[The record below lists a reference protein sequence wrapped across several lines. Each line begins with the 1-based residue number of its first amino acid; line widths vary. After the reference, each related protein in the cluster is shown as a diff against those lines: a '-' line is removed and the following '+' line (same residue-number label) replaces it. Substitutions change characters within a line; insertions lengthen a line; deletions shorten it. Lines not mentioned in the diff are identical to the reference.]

1 MKVISVPQMKKLYSK
16 KSSMIKERMM
26 RNMPME

>member
-1 MKVISVPQMKKLYSK
+1 MKVISGPQMKKLYSK
-16 KSSMIKERMM
+16 KSSMIKEM